1 MIVEFKGR
9 FARWSVGNMHFV
21 PLKMGHI
28 GAFWNCDA
36 YRIIPARIHVVA
48 IEVAA
53 QSSSF
58 KTNDR
63 VSLGIERI
71 VAPKHAQGNCVA
83 FQAFSAACKR
93 LVDNET
99 KESLP
104 PFARLEMRTCED
116 AVQLFRYMRRR
127 HRGIITTRD
136 LGCAADGVVS
146 EGYIRHQP
154 ATPIVGRR

>member
-1 MIVEFKGR
+1 
-9 FARWSVGNMHFV
+9 MHFV

-36 YRIIPARIHVVA
+36 YRIIAARIHVVA

-58 KTNDR
+58 KTDDR
-63 VSLGIERI
+63 VSLGIERV
-71 VAPKHAQGNCVA
+71 VAPKHGQGNCVA
-83 FQAFSAACKR
+83 LQAISAACKR

-104 PFARLEMRTCED
+104 PFARLEMRTRED

-136 LGCAADGVVS
+136 IG
-146 EGYIRHQP
+146 
-154 ATPIVGRR
+154 